1 MAEARSRDGSE
12 AGSPRRVDRRF
23 GGFASALESIF
34 GSFFA
39 EPDFQR
45 YYERDVSR
53 RVFEA
58 WSRSGKAMWLALGHP
73 ATFSVTAPDGGK
85 VVYEVEPAGG
95 DPAYREALERARA
108 AAPGLESEGPEGGAT
123 VHAARAPDR

>member
-1 MAEARSRDGSE
+1 MAEARSRDGSG
-12 AGSPRRVDRRF
+12 AGSPRRVDGRL

-39 EPDFQR
+39 EPDFQQ

-53 RVFEA
+53 RVFTA

-73 ATFSVTAPDGGK
+73 ATYSVIAPDGRK
-85 VVYEVEPAGG
+85 AVYTVEPAGG
-95 DPAYREALERARA
+95 DPAYREALDRARA
-108 AAPGLESEGPEGGAT
+108 AAPGLEGEGPEGGAT
-123 VHAARAPDR
+123 VHATRTPER